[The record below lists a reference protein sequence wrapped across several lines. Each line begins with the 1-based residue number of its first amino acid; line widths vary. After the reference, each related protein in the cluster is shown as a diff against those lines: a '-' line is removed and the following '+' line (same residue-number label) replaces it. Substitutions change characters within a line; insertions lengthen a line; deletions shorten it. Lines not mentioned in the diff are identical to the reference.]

1 MSNNVRYNLNGKYG
15 IGKTVLLSNEDYE
28 KINGKSLCCNSAGY
42 VMIWDKKAQY
52 LHRWLFNLKTG
63 DKEIVDHI
71 DGDKLNLTRENLR
84 LCTYS
89 DNMQNRKKMTYNT
102 TSKYKG
108 VKSVIKDDK
117 TLWIA
122 TAKKDN
128 KSYALGTFKSEI
140 EAAEAYNNKTKELY
154 KDFALLNIIV

>member
-1 MSNNVRYNLNGKYG
+1 MNDNY
-15 IGKTVLLSNEDYE
+15 IENEDYE

-52 LHRWLFNLKTG
+52 LHRWIFSLDTG

-71 DGDKLNLTRENLR
+71 DGNKLNLTRENLR

-89 DNMQNRKKMTYNT
+89 DNMQNRKKLLNF

-108 VKSVIKDDK
+108 VKKLMRDDK
-117 TLWIA
+117 TFWTA
-122 TAKKDN
+122 TAQKEN
-128 KSYALGTFKSEI
+128 KRYALGTFETEN
-140 EAAEAYNNKTKELY
+140 EAAEAYNIKTKELY
-154 KDFALLNIIV
+154 NNGYALLNIIV